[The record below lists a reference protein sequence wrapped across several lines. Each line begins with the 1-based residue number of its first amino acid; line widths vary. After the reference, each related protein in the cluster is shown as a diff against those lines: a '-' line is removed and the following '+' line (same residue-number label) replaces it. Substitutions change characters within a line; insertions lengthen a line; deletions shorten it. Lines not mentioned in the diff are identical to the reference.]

1 MLRLCN
7 FPQKIQTM
15 NNRFLLF
22 FIAFIISSLGVQKIQ
37 AQEKKKLLNGNVF
50 IEVKNIQKRF
60 SDSIGHY
67 DYKKNAVLYSEKYK
81 IFYGEKIQ
89 NLKMLYQNIYDKD
102 VIIGKINNGISF
114 KTTSGVQVENN
125 RAEASSTLP
134 EEVKNNSVDI
144 AQVENYK
151 QLEDLK
157 KQLTTDFPVYLIE
170 DYEGGTYRCK
180 LNFVIDVDGKF
191 KHVKYSGS
199 SDTEFGIICALFLY
213 AIGSLETPL
222 YYNKLPLVQNFS
234 QPIVLRFE

>member
-1 MLRLCN
+1 MLCRFL
-7 FPQKIQTM
+7 QKNHIM

-22 FIAFIISSLGVQKIQ
+22 FIAFIISFLSVQKIE

-60 SDSIGHY
+60 SDSISHY
-67 DYKKNAVLYSEKYK
+67 DYKKNSVLYSEKYK
-81 IFYGEKIQ
+81 VFYSEKIQ
-89 NLKMLYQNIYDKD
+89 NLKNLYQSIYDKD
-102 VIIGKINNGISF
+102 VIIGKVNTGISF
-114 KTTSGVQVENN
+114 KTTSGVQ
-125 RAEASSTLP
+125 AESNGSDASSTPP
-134 EEVKNNSVDI
+134 EEVKNNTVDI

-199 SDTEFGIICALFLY
+199 SDTEFSIISALFLY
-213 AIGSLETPL
+213 AIGSLEKPL